1 MMRTRRT
8 VVTTGTLAGL
18 MLLGAGP
25 DSPRNLLTRANQ
37 AYRDGL
43 IPRALDLYE
52 EADELSPDDPTIL
65 YNWATALAG
74 GDDRGLADRLFRKA
88 DMLAGDD
95 EVRARARF
103 NLAISLFTTASSL
116 TEVDPQRAIAMF
128 EDSAEAARA
137 CVRLRP
143 DDLEAARHIE
153 VARLAAQLVRDQL
166 DLQKK
171 LEALARE
178 QREQAEQSQREAQRR
193 REHRDDV
200 ERRPVPSE
208 DPRAGEESQQRPQQQ
223 DQQDEANQESGGQGE
238 ERSAPDVPDFNLP
251 EFLQH
256 LLPQPDPSGER
267 RRDETEPAPGQEP
280 QRKDQNEG
288 DGDSDTPRADGA
300 QEEDAPTPPP
310 DEPAPSDEAGEQ
322 RESPENGQGEPQDAQ
337 PSEDRPGGGDNER
350 REQSQGPDAQAQ
362 RELNERTEDVAQT
375 LRRAIEED
383 LVAGDRDFVEAVLR
397 AIEEARRSQDQA
409 QDQLERDEMDKAA
422 QSQEQAASLLELA
435 ERLMN
440 RGQGSPNPQ
449 QQDPQDQNN
458 EPRQE
463 GSRDDEQGGDPM
475 AEALLDKERAE
486 REMRRAYQRR
496 ILRGRVRP
504 KKDW

>member
-8 VVTTGTLAGL
+8 VVMTSTLAGL
-18 MLLGAGP
+18 ALLGAGP

-37 AYRDGL
+37 AFRDGL

-65 YNWATALAG
+65 YNWATALAS

-88 DMLAGDD
+88 DTLAADD

-143 DDLEAARHIE
+143 DDLEAARQVE
-153 VARLAAQLVRDQL
+153 VSRLAAQLVRDQL

-171 LEALARE
+171 LEELARQ

-193 REHRDDV
+193 QNDRDDAD
-200 ERRPVPSE
+200 RRQDSPD
-208 DPRAGEESQQRPQQQ
+208 DPQTGEQSAQGPQQQ
-223 DQQDEANQESGGQGE
+223 SQQDEGNQDPGGQGE
-238 ERSAPDVPDFNLP
+238 ERSAPNAPDFNLP
-251 EFLQH
+251 EFLQN

-267 RRDETEPAPGQEP
+267 SRDEAEPPPGQDP
-280 QRKDQNEG
+280 QNEQGG
-288 DGDSDTPRADGA
+288 DRQTPRADGA
-300 QEEDAPTPPP
+300 KEEDAPAPPP
-310 DEPAPSDEAGEQ
+310 DEAGEQ
-322 RESPENGQGEPQDAQ
+322 RESPESGQGEPQDAQ
-337 PSEDRPGGGDNER
+337 PSQDRPAGGNER

-362 RELNERTEDVAQT
+362 RDLNERTEDVAQT
-375 LRRAIEED
+375 LRQAIEED

-397 AIEEARRSQDQA
+397 AIEEARKSQEQA
-409 QDQLERDEMDKAA
+409 EDHLERDEVEDAA

-435 ERLMN
+435 ERLMD
-440 RGQGSPNPQ
+440 RGQGTPSPQ
-449 QQDPQDQNN
+449 QQDPQDQGDR
-458 EPRQE
+458 PAQQ
-463 GSRDDEQGGDPM
+463 GQQDDEQEGDPM

>member
-8 VVTTGTLAGL
+8 VVMTSTLAGL
-18 MLLGAGP
+18 ALLGAGP

-37 AYRDGL
+37 AFRDGL

-65 YNWATALAG
+65 YNWATALAS

-88 DMLAGDD
+88 DTLAADD

-143 DDLEAARHIE
+143 DDLEAARQVE
-153 VARLAAQLVRDQL
+153 VSRLAAQLVRDQL

-171 LEALARE
+171 LEELARQ

-193 REHRDDV
+193 QNDRDDAD
-200 ERRPVPSE
+200 RRQDSPD
-208 DPRAGEESQQRPQQQ
+208 DPQTGEQSAQGPQQQ
-223 DQQDEANQESGGQGE
+223 DQQDEGNQESGGQGE
-238 ERSAPDVPDFNLP
+238 ERSAPNAPDFNLP
-251 EFLQH
+251 EFLQN

-267 RRDETEPAPGQEP
+267 SRDEAEPPPGQDP
-280 QRKDQNEG
+280 QNEQGG
-288 DGDSDTPRADGA
+288 DRQTPRADGA
-300 QEEDAPTPPP
+300 KEEDAPAPPP
-310 DEPAPSDEAGEQ
+310 DEATPSDEAGEQ
-322 RESPENGQGEPQDAQ
+322 RESPESGQGEPQDAQ
-337 PSEDRPGGGDNER
+337 PSQDRPAGGNER

-362 RELNERTEDVAQT
+362 RDLNERTEDVAQT
-375 LRRAIEED
+375 LRQAIEED

-397 AIEEARRSQDQA
+397 AIEEARKSQEQA
-409 QDQLERDEMDKAA
+409 EDHLERDEVEDAA

-435 ERLMN
+435 ERLMD
-440 RGQGSPNPQ
+440 RGQGTPSPQ
-449 QQDPQDQNN
+449 QQDPQDQGDR
-458 EPRQE
+458 PAQQ
-463 GSRDDEQGGDPM
+463 GQQDDEQEGDPM

>member
-8 VVTTGTLAGL
+8 AVMTSTLAGL
-18 MLLGAGP
+18 ALLGAGP

-37 AYRDGL
+37 AFRDGL
-43 IPRALDLYE
+43 IPRALELYE

-65 YNWATALAG
+65 YNWATALAS

-88 DMLAGDD
+88 DTLAADD

-143 DDLEAARHIE
+143 DDLEAARQVE
-153 VARLAAQLVRDQL
+153 VSRLAAQLVRDQL

-171 LEALARE
+171 LEELARQ
-178 QREQAEQSQREAQRR
+178 QREQAEQSQRE
-193 REHRDDV
+193 V
-200 ERRPVPSE
+200 ERRQNDRDDADRRQDSPD
-208 DPRAGEESQQRPQQQ
+208 DPQTGEQSAQGPQQQ
-223 DQQDEANQESGGQGE
+223 DQQDEGNQDPGGQGE
-238 ERSAPDVPDFNLP
+238 VRSAPNAPDFNLP
-251 EFLQH
+251 EFLQN

-267 RRDETEPAPGQEP
+267 RRDEAEPAPGQDPPNEH
-280 QRKDQNEG
+280 QNEQG
-288 DGDSDTPRADGA
+288 GESDTPQSDGP
-300 QEEDAPTPPP
+300 QEEDAPEPPP
-310 DEPAPSDEAGEQ
+310 DEAAPSDEAGEQ
-322 RESPENGQGEPQDAQ
+322 RESHESEQGEPQDPQ
-337 PSEDRPGGGDNER
+337 PSQDRPGAGGTQ

-362 RELNERTEDVAQT
+362 RDLNERTEDVAQT

-383 LVAGDRDFVEAVLR
+383 LVAGDREFVEAVLR
-397 AIEEARRSQDQA
+397 AIEEARNSQEQA
-409 QDQLERDEMDKAA
+409 EDQLERDEVEDAA

-440 RGQGSPNPQ
+440 RGQGTPSPQ
-449 QQDPQDQNN
+449 QQDPQDQGDRPAQQGQQEN
-458 EPRQE
+458 EQE
-463 GSRDDEQGGDPM
+463 GDPM